1 MGRPYALPP
10 EVEGAIFGVLT
21 LFTPKTREYR
31 QKRRELADLH
41 GVRERTIDNI
51 VARRFA
57 HIQANGKAP
66 ALASKGPQTTLEEV
80 TPRAQ
85 MLSESTSSAKPSDRG
100 EPDGGK

>member
-57 HIQANGKAP
+57 RLTNGKAP
-66 ALASKGPQTTLEEV
+66 ALASKGPVTNPEGTGPHHEMRSDCTLPDPSKEE
-80 TPRAQ
+80 
-85 MLSESTSSAKPSDRG
+85 K
-100 EPDGGK
+100 